1 MINLKD
7 GELLDILP
15 CPIKDDPVV
24 AAFSYALKR
33 QIGFVIASADKARVY
48 AAMDQVPE
56 KLLDIMA
63 IQLRS
68 MYYSEDLPLE
78 TKREIVRNTLLW
90 YQKAGT
96 TAAVEELITILFGEG
111 EVIEWYDIDP
121 NEGALPGEFDI
132 MTNARLAVDSVELF
146 KSIIDKVK
154 NVRSHLRRIIAHR
167 ELTATL
173 YIANINIAYSDIAI
187 RDSGLHIDFKL
198 QRENKVKPYLAG
210 ANGTHQKVVLRD
222 NGLEVTQYA

>member
-1 MINLKD
+1 MINLRD

-15 CPIKDDPVV
+15 CPVKDDPIV

-33 QIGFVIASADKARVY
+33 QIGFIIESADKARVY
-48 AAMDQVPE
+48 AAVDQVPE

-68 MYYSEDLPLE
+68 MYYSEDLPIGI
-78 TKREIVRNTLLW
+78 KRDIVRNTLLW

-96 TAAVEELITILFGEG
+96 TAAVEELIAILFGDG
-111 EVIEWYDIDP
+111 EVIEWYDIDSK
-121 NEGALPGEFDI
+121 EGALPGEFDI
-132 MTNARLAVDSVELF
+132 MTNAQLAVNSVELF

-154 NVRSHLRRIIAHR
+154 NVRSHLRRIIAR
-167 ELTATL
+167 RKLAATL

-187 RDSGLHIDFKL
+187 RDSGLYIDFHL
-198 QRENKVKPYLAG
+198 QRENNVRPYIAG
-210 ANGTHQKVVLRD
+210 ANGEHQKVVLRD
-222 NGLEVTQYA
+222 SGLEVTQYA

>member
-1 MINLKD
+1 MINLRE

-33 QIGFVIASADKARVY
+33 QICFVIEAADKARVY
-48 AAMDQVPE
+48 AAIEQAPE
-56 KLLDIMA
+56 RLLDIMA

-68 MYYSEDLPLE
+68 MYYSEKLPLE
-78 TKREIVRNTLLW
+78 IKREIVRNTLKW

-121 NEGALPGEFDI
+121 SEGALPGEFDI
-132 MTNARLAVDSVELF
+132 ITNAQLLVDSVELF

-154 NVRSHLRRIIAHR
+154 NVRSHLRRIITHR
-167 ELTATL
+167 EFQANL
-173 YIANINIAYSDIAI
+173 YVANVNAANMRIII
-187 RDSGLHIDFKL
+187 RDDGLHLNYCMK
-198 QRENKVKPYLAG
+198 RENRMEISFASSYSVY
-210 ANGTHQKVVLRD
+210 QKIIIRD
-222 NGLEVTQYA
+222 NGKGVIGSA